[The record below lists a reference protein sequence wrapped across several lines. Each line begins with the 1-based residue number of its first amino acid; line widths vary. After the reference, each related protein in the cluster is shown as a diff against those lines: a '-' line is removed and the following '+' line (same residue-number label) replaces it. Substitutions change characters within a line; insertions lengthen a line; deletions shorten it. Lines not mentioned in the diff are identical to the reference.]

1 MCYCYVRMSGRD
13 ITALND
19 RLLSAVCSKLR
30 DEVESLLDLGAE
42 VNACDHEY
50 VCY

>member
-1 MCYCYVRMSGRD
+1 MWPHLHSND
-13 ITALND
+13 IPV
-19 RLLSAVCSKLR
+19 LSAVCSKSR

-42 VNACDHEY
+42 VNARDHND